1 MALQSLYRRVLGAR
15 FESLPE
21 VLKRFHGGTT
31 GGRARGRFRVERGR
45 GRMRNLLASLSGFP
59 PAGED
64 VPVGLEVMVKGDRER
79 WSRKFPGNTF
89 TTWQWADGEL
99 LMERVG
105 SIVFSSSLE
114 IDGPFLRYPFRRAWL
129 LGIPL
134 PRKLSPHVVGW
145 VRAGDDG
152 WQVEVRISVPFFGE
166 LVHYEGWVEP
176 E

>member
-1 MALQSLYRRVLGAR
+1 LQSLYRRVLGSR
-15 FESLPE
+15 FETLPD
-21 VLKRFHGGTT
+21 VLKRFHDEAS

-45 GRMRNLLASLSGFP
+45 GRLRNLVASLSGFP
-59 PAGED
+59 HAGED
-64 VPVGLEVMVKGDRER
+64 VPVALEVEVKGNRER
-79 WSRKFPGNTF
+79 WNRRFPGKTF

-114 IDGPFLRYPFRRAWL
+114 IDGPVLRYPFRRAWL
-129 LGIPL
+129 LGLPL
-134 PRKLSPHVVGW
+134 PRRLSPHVVGW
-145 VRAGDDG
+145 VCAGDRG
-152 WQVEVRISVPFFGE
+152 WQVVVHISVPFLGE